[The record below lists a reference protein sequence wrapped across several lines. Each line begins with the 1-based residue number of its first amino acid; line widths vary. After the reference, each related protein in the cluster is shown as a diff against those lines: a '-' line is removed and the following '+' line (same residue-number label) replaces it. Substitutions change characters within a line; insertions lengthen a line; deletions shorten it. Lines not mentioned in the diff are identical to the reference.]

1 MELDGRQI
9 SECCTAIRGNM
20 QIRFEDMRLCLE
32 VLDDLISGRG
42 PMTSIQT
49 LQVLQRSYRLVND
62 MFKTAGEK
70 ESLFFL
76 KDVKTVVVEDFD
88 NVSEYSAMSAKKH
101 TRSHTV
107 LGEQEERMG

>member
-1 MELDGRQI
+1 
-9 SECCTAIRGNM
+9 
-20 QIRFEDMRLCLE
+20 
-32 VLDDLISGRG
+32 
-42 PMTSIQT
+42 
-49 LQVLQRSYRLVND
+49 

-70 ESLFFL
+70 EALFFL

-107 LGEQEERMG
+107 LGEQEEERMR